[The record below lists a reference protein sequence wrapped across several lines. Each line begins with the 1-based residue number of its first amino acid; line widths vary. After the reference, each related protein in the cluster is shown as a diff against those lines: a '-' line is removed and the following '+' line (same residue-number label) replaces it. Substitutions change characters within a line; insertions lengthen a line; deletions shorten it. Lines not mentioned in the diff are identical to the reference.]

1 MTILIICHLQFYR
14 SLSTQ
19 IKDVVWKSEE
29 DMNDAIPKWRGLETE
44 DLHLAFYL
52 IFVSYI
58 PGSLSRLLVTKP
70 STVEMQGFF
79 GAHSFFFLTF
89 SCFICGSNMW
99 KSYIHFVVF
108 QMRKKN
114 FQINWA
120 RVLTGILI
128 LKTQFLWCEIRYVNN
143 MYRSVSFV
151 RYGNAL

>member
-1 MTILIICHLQFYR
+1 MTVLIICHLQFYR

-29 DMNDAIPKWRGLETE
+29 DMNDDIPKWRGLETE

-79 GAHSFFFLTF
+79 GAHSFFFFEHSLVLYAGQ
-89 SCFICGSNMW
+89 ICESHLSTVG
-99 KSYIHFVVF
+99 
-108 QMRKKN
+108 
-114 FQINWA
+114 
-120 RVLTGILI
+120 
-128 LKTQFLWCEIRYVNN
+128 
-143 MYRSVSFV
+143 
-151 RYGNAL
+151 